1 MPSLSRAPC
10 QAGETAAHER
20 HRHVISAGLAL
31 HPLGVRVV
39 EVAAELPGHL
49 EILIIAVWPQPLVA
63 LLRVPLAKAARVNLS
78 HRRTPSYRALPGIA
92 TSDS

>member
-1 MPSLSRAPC
+1 MTRPAKPPPMNATVTCR
-10 QAGETAAHER
+10 R
-20 HRHVISAGLAL
+20 RRLAL
-31 HPLGVRVV
+31 DPLGVGIV

-49 EILIIAVWPQPLVA
+49 EVLVVAVGPQPLVA

-78 HRRTPSYRALPGIA
+78 HRRTPSYHALPGIA